1 MAIINRDISRSRKA
15 YSYYRPRPIYR
26 AIATE
31 EQMNNVNDAMKQ
43 VEAMRQMVNTINS
56 TSDAIVWNEIP
67 SGAVDGSNASFDL
80 QHTPELNGKVLIF
93 VNGVLQERHD
103 SSADYNLVGK
113 TITFTSPPRRDS
125 KILVTYAKAT

>member
-1 MAIINRDISRSRKA
+1 MAIINRDISRTRKA

-31 EQMNNVNDAMKQ
+31 EEMNNVNNAMKQ
-43 VEAMRQMVNTINS
+43 VESIKSIVDTINS
-56 TSDAIVWNEIP
+56 TSDAIIWNEIP
-67 SGAVDGSNASFDL
+67 SGNVDGTNVTFML
-80 QHTPELNGKVLIF
+80 QYTPELNGKVLIF
-93 VNGVLQERHD
+93 INGVLQERHD

-113 TITFTSPPRRDS
+113 TITFTSPPRRES

>member
-1 MAIINRDISRSRKA
+1 
-15 YSYYRPRPIYR
+15 
-26 AIATE
+26 
-31 EQMNNVNDAMKQ
+31 MNNVNDAMKQ
-43 VEAMRQMVNTINS
+43 VEEMKKMVNTINS

-67 SGAVDGSNASFDL
+67 SGVVDGSNASFVL

-103 SSADYNLVGK
+103 SSADYNLAGK